1 MPYYDYDCRFCGPF
15 DLRRPINEANE
26 PARCPN
32 CEAIAR
38 RLVSAPFLAVMNP
51 HTRIAH
57 ARNEKSAHEPQVM
70 GRAQLDQ
77 AGRPRGHSHAHH
89 HGSPLRKGLGE
100 GWVKSG
106 RSWMIG
112 H

>member
-1 MPYYDYDCRFCGPF
+1 MPYYDYDCPSCGPF
-15 DLRRPINEANE
+15 ELRRRMVQANE
-26 PARCPN
+26 PAQCPN
-32 CEAIAR
+32 CEAVSR

-70 GRAQLDQ
+70 NRTQLDGSGRAR
-77 AGRPRGHSHAHH
+77 AHAHH
-89 HGSPLRKGLGE
+89 HGPPLHKGLGE